1 MKSNLIAVHAALAVI
16 GSPFVAHANPS
27 TQDDGQVQA
36 TQANEASG
44 KHAERA
50 LPDAFEPSR
59 NAY

>member
-1 MKSNLIAVHAALAVI
+1 MKRNLIATLAALAVI

-27 TQDDGQVQA
+27 TQDDAQVQA
-36 TQANEASG
+36 TQSSAN
-44 KHAERA
+44 KAERA